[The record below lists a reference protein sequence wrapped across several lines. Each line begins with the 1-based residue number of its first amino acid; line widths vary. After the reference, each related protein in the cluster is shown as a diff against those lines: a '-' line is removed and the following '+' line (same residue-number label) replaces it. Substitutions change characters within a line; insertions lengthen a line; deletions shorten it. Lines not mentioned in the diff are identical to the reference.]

1 MFCEVCGT
9 VLNPDMECV
18 NCEKK
23 RTEVKE
29 KPIVLKP
36 TVQG

>member
-9 VLNPDMECV
+9 VLNPDKECV

-29 KPIVLKP
+29 QSMVVNP